1 MWCWPAD
8 RIMMLNDQVA
18 GRFCT
23 WYQGSGEFF
32 VHLSGTVGLIAAFS
46 SGDPVI
52 LNLLYFLRLPRAVS

>member
-1 MWCWPAD
+1 
-8 RIMMLNDQVA
+8 MLNDQVA